1 MSAGLGPRGILT
13 GIDREPDLGT
23 RLRRGKPL
31 GILGGMC
38 GGPRCPPPSSSSD
51 DGGSPPGGPEGAALP
66 RMGAEGRPAL
76 WERD

>member
-1 MSAGLGPRGILT
+1 MSAGFGLRGILMASDRERDLGARLLRGPPRGIA
-13 GIDREPDLGT
+13 
-23 RLRRGKPL
+23 
-31 GILGGMC
+31 GGMF

-76 WERD
+76 

>member
-1 MSAGLGPRGILT
+1 MLSDRERDLGAKLLQGPPRGIA
-13 GIDREPDLGT
+13 
-23 RLRRGKPL
+23 
-31 GILGGMC
+31 GGMF

-76 WERD
+76 RECD